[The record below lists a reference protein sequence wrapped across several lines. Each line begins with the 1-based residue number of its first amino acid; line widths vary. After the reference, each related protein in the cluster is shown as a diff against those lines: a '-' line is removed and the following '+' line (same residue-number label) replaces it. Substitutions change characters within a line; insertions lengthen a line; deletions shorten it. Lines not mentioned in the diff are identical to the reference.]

1 MAATSVPFYLLTAF
15 TSSPFAGNPAA
26 VVIVDTEAYP
36 SETYAKISATLSQPM
51 TAFVSPSN
59 LPSEEAG
66 TIVRSVRYIV
76 PTGYEIPI
84 CGHATLAVGKAL
96 FDMPDIAQSNVD
108 TILLK
113 NKFGHT
119 LKISKL
125 DGGFYQI
132 RLPSTIPGTIADAEK
147 ARLKA
152 LVDKAFGRDVAV
164 VDIKTGGE
172 TYSRYVLVE
181 LDASEDLAGSAV
193 NAQELVPNGFSVN
206 VFTRASTDPEEM
218 CISRMFAPIAVPSPS
233 EDPVCGSAHAVMAPY
248 WHMKDNLTPGKE
260 VKAKQ
265 VSARGGDL
273 RVVWDSAENTV
284 KLGGQCAVFV
294 SGVLN
299 VPSQ

>member
-76 PTGYEIPI
+76 STGYEIPI

-96 FDMPDIAQSNVD
+96 FDMPDIAQSN
-108 TILLK
+108 
-113 NKFGHT
+113 
-119 LKISKL
+119 L